1 MKNRAVEQQYQELED
16 AYQKYRCII
25 HDQKHMLSF
34 IQECIENKDLNG
46 IAAYVADNQKKF
58 RDEEK
63 KFWTGIDVLEQNN
76 YYEKK
81 KNGCFGYKF

>member
-1 MKNRAVEQQYQELED
+1 MFFFVKSVNIEKNILEVKIRAVEQQYQELED

-46 IAAYVADNQKKF
+46 IAAYVAAPEDIPARIPSSLANFK
-58 RDEEK
+58 
-63 KFWTGIDVLEQNN
+63 
-76 YYEKK
+76 
-81 KNGCFGYKF
+81 

>member
-1 MKNRAVEQQYQELED
+1 MHIKNIDVLYMI
-16 AYQKYRCII
+16 KSIC
-25 HDQKHMLSF
+25 LSF

-63 KFWTGIDVLEQNN
+63 KFWTGIDVLDKTI

-81 KNGCFGYKF
+81 EKWMLWI

>member
-46 IAAYVADNQKKF
+46 IAAYVADNQKSSEMK
-58 RDEEK
+58 K
-63 KFWTGIDVLEQNN
+63 KFWTGIDVLDKTITMKK
-76 YYEKK
+76 EKWMLWI
-81 KNGCFGYKF
+81 